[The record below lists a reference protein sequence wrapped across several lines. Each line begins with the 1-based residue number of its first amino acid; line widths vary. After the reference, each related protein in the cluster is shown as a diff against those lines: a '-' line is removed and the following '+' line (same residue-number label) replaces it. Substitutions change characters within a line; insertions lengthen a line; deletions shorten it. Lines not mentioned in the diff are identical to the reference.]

1 MDILLPNTKVA
12 FRPTLNENWF
22 VHPLIAEHGF
32 CAAIKLQVNGT
43 EHRLLFDSGLDP
55 LAASHNAEVL
65 GFDLS
70 NCELVISS
78 HGRIDHAGGLLNI
91 IRKINRTIKSEF
103 CFKWVRVMDKLDYPF
118 FYLLRLF

>member
-1 MDILLPNTKVA
+1 LVDNSVDILVPNTRVA
-12 FRPTLNENWF
+12 FRPPLKENWF

-55 LAASHNAEVL
+55 LAVSHNSGVL
-65 GFDLS
+65 P

-78 HGRIDHAGGLLNI
+78 HGHIDHAGGLVNI
-91 IRKINRTIKSEF
+91 IRKINKE
-103 CFKWVRVMDKLDYPF
+103 KE
-118 FYLLRLF
+118 